1 MNHDQ
6 IRHLRSL
13 RLLLSQDKSPLG
25 FLLAAG
31 CPLSVRITGASL
43 LPDMAGLT
51 KIINDAHATDTPT
64 TPYKR
69 LIEELKKA
77 DRDTSN
83 LEDILTYIRSMKEV
97 STGGGTVRGFTESE
111 FNNLETE
118 FCNTI
123 ADAVTKDL
131 PDGDNSYRRL
141 AR

>member
-111 FNNLETE
+111 LNRD
-118 FCNTI
+118 I
-123 ADAVTKDL
+123 Q
-131 PDGDNSYRRL
+131 
-141 AR
+141 